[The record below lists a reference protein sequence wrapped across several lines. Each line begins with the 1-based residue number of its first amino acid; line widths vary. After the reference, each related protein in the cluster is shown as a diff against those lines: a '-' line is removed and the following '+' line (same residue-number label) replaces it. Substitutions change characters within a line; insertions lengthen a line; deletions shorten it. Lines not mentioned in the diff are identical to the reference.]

1 MQDFSLPTASQ
12 FEAAITRRLTD
23 EQLMAS
29 PVDMYLYS
37 LAIRDRLPENL
48 HQAMLMW
55 SFDPK
60 QNEHVQAYLT
70 WATSCK
76 ERKVAKERWE
86 KKFARNERIM
96 KVLMIALGAS
106 LFAMFI
112 TGLLK

>member
-1 MQDFSLPTASQ
+1 MQDLSLPTAPQ

-37 LAIRDRLPENL
+37 LAIRERLPEKL

-55 SFDPK
+55 SFDPN
-60 QNEHVQAYLT
+60 QNEHVQRYLE
-70 WATSCK
+70 WVESCE

-96 KVLMIALGAS
+96 KVLMIALGA
-106 LFAMFI
+106 LIFAMFI